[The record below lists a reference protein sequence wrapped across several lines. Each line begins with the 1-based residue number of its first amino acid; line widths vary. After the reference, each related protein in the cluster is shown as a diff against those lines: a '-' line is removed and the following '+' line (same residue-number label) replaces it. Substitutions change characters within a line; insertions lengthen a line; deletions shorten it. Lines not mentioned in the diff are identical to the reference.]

1 MHLCSPFPRSSWY
14 LFSTMW
20 QFLQYP
26 PEVYHNISFI
36 FVATL
41 LSSPQQSPS
50 HQFTNKIQ
58 KVFHMNWTGKALLN
72 KAYWPHE
79 SYETRFRYKTL
90 ILPKVNLLKIE
101 MMTLTRLFL
110 PTETS
115 WKCKKLILIGNL
127 AIFIIILIMTISSLT
142 QNPSKTLFW
151 PT

>member
-1 MHLCSPFPRSSWY
+1 MNPCLLSLQDRLLTTGPPEKSSYTCFKSQNCGIILHLRNPFSRSSWY

-72 KAYWPHE
+72 KAYWP
-79 SYETRFRYKTL
+79 YETRFIYKPL

-110 PTETS
+110 PT
-115 WKCKKLILIGNL
+115 KMN
-127 AIFIIILIMTISSLT
+127 
-142 QNPSKTLFW
+142 
-151 PT
+151 